1 MSLRVDLVMLCVLVS
16 VEYGFL
22 HELLTAHISREYF
35 TIGAFI
41 YGALPSWL
49 PCDRLTLAI
58 YFGIMYFWWIGL
70 ALGILL
76 VLFCREL
83 NFIKVFWLLQRM
95 CLMGFFL
102 ALIGAIVGG
111 YLASAEL
118 LHIPPLLVGM
128 IGRTDR
134 VVAFQSAVD
143 AHAVSY
149 TYWLIVGSLL
159 IYRCREKSSRNK
171 RGPGTGFAGSAK

>member
-1 MSLRVDLVMLCVLVS
+1 MRGLRVDLVLLCVLVS

-22 HELLTAHISREYF
+22 HELVTAHISREYF
-35 TIGAFI
+35 TIGAFN
-41 YGALPSWL
+41 YGALPCWL
-49 PCDRLTLAI
+49 ACDRLTLAT

-70 ALGILL
+70 ALGSFLA
-76 VLFCREL
+76 LFCRKL
-83 NFIKVFWLLQRM
+83 DFIKVFWLLQRM

-128 IGRTDR
+128 ISRTDR

-149 TYWLIVGSLL
+149 TYWLIIGPLL
-159 IYRCREKSSRNK
+159 IYRSQSSRIE
-171 RGPGTGFAGSAK
+171 RGPGTGFTGIAE